1 MHTPFELAHM
11 TWPEA
16 QAVFAKNPIAFV
28 PIGSCEPHC
37 PHLPLDVDV
46 TIALAQARVAAQRLA
61 DAGHAVIIAPP
72 INYGLTNYAEGF
84 AGRLTLRPGTLFVL
98 LEDIVEAL
106 GQEGAQRIVLS
117 NAHLEPAHIDV
128 IRSLVLDF
136 PGPTEKHRADMP
148 HVIFP
153 DNTRRRWAGT
163 LGDEFKSGECHA
175 GRYEGSIVLA
185 TDAEHVRRD
194 EMARLKPV
202 ELGLIEG
209 MQSGKL
215 SFREMG
221 SELAYC
227 GDPAAAT
234 AAEGSV
240 LLERLADMLV
250 TSITETWP
258 EIALPPQS

>member
-1 MHTPFELAHM
+1 MQGPTPHELVHM

-16 QAVFAKNPIAFV
+16 QALFAKQPVAIV
-28 PIGSCEPHC
+28 PIGSTEPHG

-46 TIALAQARVAAQRLA
+46 TIALAQARVTATRLA
-61 DAGHAVIIAPP
+61 AAGVPVVIAPP
-72 INYGLTNYAEGF
+72 VAYGLTNYAEGF
-84 AGRLTLRPGTLFVL
+84 AGRLTVRPGTLYVL

-106 GQEGAQRIVLS
+106 GQEGSMRIVLS
-117 NAHLEPAHIDV
+117 NAHLEPAHIEI

-136 PGPTEKHRADMP
+136 PGPGDPHRGHLP

-163 LGDEFKSGECHA
+163 LGDEFASGECHA

-185 TDAEHVRRD
+185 ADPEHVRRA
-194 EMARLKPV
+194 EMARLAPV
-202 ELGLIEG
+202 ELGLIEN
-209 MQSGKL
+209 MRAGKA

-221 SELAYC
+221 SEEAYC

-234 AAEGSV
+234 AAEGV
-240 LLERLADMLV
+240 ELLERLADMMV
-250 TSITETWP
+250 TSIEETWP
-258 EIALPPQS
+258 ELF